1 MGQIHV
7 NMYCTLDGVIE
18 SNGGPDE
25 NSDSGFEYGG
35 WQAAFWDQE
44 SAQQVTADV
53 KESDAL
59 LLGRRTYDIFRKAWP
74 SATDEI
80 GEVFNRVPKYVVSRG
95 EPELSWA
102 GTTHLRDITEVAAV
116 REKHRAV
123 HTWGSSVLI
132 QDLLRM
138 RLVNRLNL
146 WFYPVLLGQ
155 GQKLFGDG
163 TAPSNWRLLEP
174 PKSFPAGAVLTRYAL
189 AEGEPKR
196 GDMTGGR

>member
-1 MGQIHV
+1 VGEIHV

-18 SNGGPDE
+18 ANGGPDE
-25 NSDSGFEYGG
+25 DGTSQFEYGG
-35 WQAAFWDQE
+35 WQAAFWDEQSE
-44 SAQQVTADV
+44 RQVKADV

-80 GEVFNRVPKYVVSRG
+80 GEVFNSVPKYVVSRG
-95 EPELSWA
+95 EPEMSWI
-102 GTTHLRDITEVAAV
+102 GTTHLRDVGEVSAV

-132 QDLLRM
+132 QELLRL
-138 RLVNRLNL
+138 RLVDRFNL

-163 TAPSNWRLLEP
+163 TTPTNLRLLEP
-174 PKSFPAGAVLTRYAL
+174 PQSFPAGAVLARYAV
-189 AEGEPKR
+189 AEGVPAR
-196 GDMTGGR
+196 GSMTAGG